1 MAPSSCKIDSTSPQP
16 AFYDLLAAQPHPT
29 MNRLL
34 LSTLTCLLLAAITAL
49 HGHAADA
56 PKVLHN
62 PVKGTPEIGKID
74 VISFAP
80 NATLLIGDAAK
91 SQILAIETGDTS
103 EVSGDYQP
111 VPGVQKKIAGM
122 VGAPEKGVE
131 IIDLAVNPDSRRLY
145 IAVRKQDDR
154 AHLILTMTPDG
165 ALEHFQIEDIS
176 HVRIPIPKGAE
187 APINTLTDVTWAR
200 DRIVAAARCKEEF
213 ASKIFAA
220 EAPLRHDAA
229 GQMYSAET
237 YHVAHGKWE
246 TRAPM
251 SVLIPYEEEDGSLY
265 IVGAFSCTPVVK
277 YPIESLQPGAKIKGI
292 SQIEL
297 GSGNR
302 PLDMFAYDKSGDGEA
317 SVLTNTFRFHH
328 EKRPFG
334 PSPYWAC
341 RFDQDLLSA
350 KETNEQAIRRLKGND
365 PATEKI
371 QMAEPFHGV
380 VQMDRLDDENALAL
394 RETDAGLEL
403 VTLALP

>member
-1 MAPSSCKIDSTSPQP
+1 
-16 AFYDLLAAQPHPT
+16 
-29 MNRLL
+29 MNRLFFSAL
-34 LSTLTCLLLAAITAL
+34 ACLLFAAFTSL
-49 HGHAADA
+49 TSNAADA

-80 NATLLIGDAAK
+80 NGTLLIGDAAK
-91 SQILAIETGDTS
+91 SQILAIETGDTQ
-103 EVSGDYQP
+103 EVTGDYQL
-111 VPGVQKKIAGM
+111 VPGIQKKIAGL
-122 VGAPEKGVE
+122 VGAPEKGIE
-131 IIDLAVNPDSRRLY
+131 IIDLAINPDSRRLY
-145 IAVRKQDDR
+145 LAVRKQDDN

-165 ALEHFQIEDIS
+165 MIEHFQIKDVNY
-176 HVRIPIPKGAE
+176 VRVPIPQGTE

-220 EAPLRHDAA
+220 EAPLRHDAS

-292 SQIEL
+292 SMIEL

-302 PLDMFAYDKSGDGEA
+302 PLDMFAYNKSENGDGNA

-350 KETNEQAIRRLKGND
+350 KDTNEAAIRRLKGND
-365 PATEKI
+365 PATDKI
-371 QMAEPFHGV
+371 ELAEPFHGV
-380 VQMDRLDDENALAL
+380 VQMDRLDNQNALAL
-394 RETDAGLEL
+394 RETETGLEL

>member
-1 MAPSSCKIDSTSPQP
+1 
-16 AFYDLLAAQPHPT
+16 

-34 LSTLTCLLLAAITAL
+34 SSSLASLLVAAFFSLTSS
-49 HGHAADA
+49 AADT

-80 NATLLIGDAAK
+80 NGTLLIGDATK

-103 EVSGDYQP
+103 PVTGDYQA
-111 VPGVQKKIAGM
+111 VAGIQKEIAGL

-131 IIDLAVNPDSRRLY
+131 IVDLAINPDSRRLY
-145 IAVRKQDDR
+145 LAVRKQDDQ

-165 ALEHFQIEDIS
+165 KLDHFQIKD
-176 HVRIPIPKGAE
+176 VTYARIPIPQGQE

-292 SQIEL
+292 SMIEL

-341 RFDQDLLSA
+341 RFDQELLSA
-350 KETNEQAIRRLKGND
+350 KNTNEEAIRRLKGNA
-365 PATEKI
+365 PATDRIEL
-371 QMAEPFHGV
+371 AEPFHGV
-380 VQMDRLDDENALAL
+380 VQMDRLDNKNALAL
-394 RETDAGLEL
+394 RETETGLEL

>member
-1 MAPSSCKIDSTSPQP
+1 MKHLTLIA
-16 AFYDLLAAQPHPT
+16 LL
-29 MNRLL
+29 
-34 LSTLTCLLLAAITAL
+34 TLTAAAL
-49 HGHAADA
+49 GHAADA
-56 PKVLHN
+56 APKVLLN

-80 NATLLIGDAAK
+80 GGVLLIGDATK
-91 SQILAIETGDTS
+91 SQVLAVETGDTT
-103 EVSGDYQP
+103 EVAGQYATIP
-111 VPGVQKKIAGM
+111 KLQKKIGAL
-122 VGAPEKGVE
+122 VGAPEQGVE
-131 IIDLAVNPDSRRLY
+131 IIDLAINPDSRRLY
-145 IAVRKQDDR
+145 LAVRKQDDR

-165 ALEHFQIEDIS
+165 MITQFQLKDVS
-176 HVRIPIPKGAE
+176 YLRVPVPQGDS
-187 APINTLTDVTWAR
+187 APINVLTDVTWAR
-200 DRIVAAARCKEEF
+200 DRIVAAARCNEEF

-220 EAPLRHDAA
+220 EAPLRHDAS

-292 SQIEL
+292 SMIEL

-302 PLDMFAYDKSGDGEA
+302 PLDMFAYNKAGGTP

-341 RFDQDLLSA
+341 RFDQELLSA
-350 KETNEQAIRRLKGND
+350 KDTNEAAIRRLKGND

-371 QMAEPFHGV
+371 QMAEPYHGV
-380 VQMDRLDDENALAL
+380 VQMDRLDNEKALAL
-394 RETDAGLEL
+394 REAEGGLEL
-403 VTLALP
+403 VTLELP